1 MKTRI
6 STIFLLSAVVGT
18 LMLLGSGCS
27 KKAVMPPDSSSSV
40 NDGFD
45 SGNTISYPPA
55 EGGSG
60 FSQDNLPSEGSL
72 DDTTR
77 SGSYNMGDSASEEHK
92 RLHGRS
98 TEGLSP
104 VYFDFDQATIRPDM
118 VERMIKNA
126 EHLKEAASI
135 YVVVEGNTDERG
147 TNEYNIALAER
158 RAQNAKQYLVSLGV
172 DPARMRTLSY
182 GEEKPLFP
190 GQDEDS
196 YTQNRRADF
205 VAEQ

>member
-6 STIFLLSAVVGT
+6 STILLLSAVAGSF
-18 LMLLGSGCS
+18 MLLGSGCS
-27 KKAVMPPDSSSSV
+27 KKTVMPPD
-40 NDGFD
+40 GGAD
-45 SGNTISYPPA
+45 SGNTISYPSA
-55 EGGSG
+55 EGSGG
-60 FSQDNLPSEGSL
+60 FSQDNMPSEGSL

-77 SGSYNMGDSASEEHK
+77 SGAGGLGDDGASDEYK

-98 TEGLSP
+98 SEGLSP

-118 VERMIKNA
+118 ADRMVMNA
-126 EHLKEAASI
+126 DFMKQSPNASI
-135 YVVVEGNTDERG
+135 VVEGNTDERG

-158 RAQNAKQYLVSLGV
+158 RAQNTKQYLVELGINS
-172 DPARMRTLSY
+172 ARMRTVSY

-196 YTQNRRADF
+196 YAQNRRADF
-205 VAEQ
+205 VVE